1 MKPKQIL
8 AGVGI
13 MVGMI
18 IGSGVFALP
27 YVVANSGLWLGLIA
41 AIWALFLAWVMHH
54 AYAEIVLRTPKK
66 HRLPGYV
73 RYYLGPIFG
82 GFETI
87 LLLVSFHAILLSYA
101 LLAGLFASQL
111 WVGSEIVWT
120 VLFFVLMAIL
130 LLRPAKSI
138 GEINFVLLLPF
149 VLMVLGIGI
158 FGFASGSFELI
169 PYPSNPN
176 LFPVFATFLFALTGY
191 SVVPDSLS
199 VLGSKPTVHGARKI
213 ISIATF
219 LPFILYVPFII
230 GVLML
235 SGSYVSE
242 DALSG
247 LVPALGVAITGVG
260 AFVGLLAVVT
270 SYLSL
275 GFDLR
280 NMYQY
285 DYNVPKIISWLLVV
299 TVPAIPYL
307 LGYHDYI
314 KVLSFV
320 GGFLIAID
328 GVFIMLS
335 LLIARQRYPHHHRI
349 LSLGTIS
356 SLAVTLGFLSSA
368 VYFILTVI

>member
-1 MKPKQIL
+1 MKPKQII

-27 YVVANSGLWLGLIA
+27 YVVAQSGLWLGAAAATLALI
-41 AIWALFLAWVMHH
+41 LAWVMHH
-54 AYAEIVLRTPKK
+54 AYAEIVLRTPQK
-66 HRLPGYV
+66 HRLPGYI
-73 RYYLGPIFG
+73 RYYLGPVFG
-82 GFETI
+82 GFET
-87 LLLVSFHAILLSYA
+87 LLLLLSFHAILLSYA

-111 WVGSEIVWT
+111 WLGSEYLWT
-120 VLFFVLMAIL
+120 TIFYALMALL

-149 VLMVLGIGI
+149 VLMVVGVAV
-158 FGFASGSFELI
+158 FGLAEGSINFI
-169 PYPSNPN
+169 PSPSEPN
-176 LFPVFATFLFALTGY
+176 IFPVFATFLFALTGY

-199 VLGSKPTVHGARKI
+199 VLGAKPTVHGARKI

-219 LPFILYVPFII
+219 LPFILYAPFII

-242 DALSG
+242 DSLSG
-247 LVPALGVAITGVG
+247 LIPSLGVAITSVG
-260 AFVGLLAVVT
+260 AFVGLLAVAT

-280 NMYQY
+280 NMYSY
-285 DYNVPKIISWLLVV
+285 DYNISKLVSWLLVV
-299 TVPAIPYL
+299 IVPVIPYV

-328 GVFIMLS
+328 GVFIMLALLRARKKYPHHTRILPIGTLGS
-335 LLIARQRYPHHHRI
+335 LLIA
-349 LSLGTIS
+349 
-356 SLAVTLGFLSSA
+356 VGFFASV
-368 VYFILTVI
+368 VYSVMVFF

>member
-1 MKPKQIL
+1 MKPKQTL
-8 AGVGI
+8 AGIGI

-27 YVVANSGLWLGLIA
+27 YVVAQSGVVLGIVA
-41 AIWALFLAWVMHH
+41 ALLALALAWVMHH
-54 AYAEIVLRTPKK
+54 AYAEIVLRTPQK

-73 RYYLGPIFG
+73 RFYLGPTLG

-111 WVGSEIVWT
+111 WYGSAFIWT
-120 VLFFVLMAIL
+120 MAFYVLMSFL
-130 LLRPAKSI
+130 LLRPAKAI

-149 VLMVLGIGI
+149 VLMVVGTAL
-158 FGFASGSFELI
+158 FGFVQGSLDII
-169 PYPSNPN
+169 PSPTSPN
-176 LFPVFATFLFALTGY
+176 IFPVFATFLFALTGY

-219 LPFILYVPFII
+219 VPFILYTPFII

-242 DALSG
+242 DALAG
-247 LVPALGVAITGVG
+247 LVPSLGVAVTSVG
-260 AFVGLLAVVT
+260 AFVGLLAVAT
-270 SYLSL
+270 SYLSM

-280 NMYQY
+280 SMYHF
-285 DYNVPKIISWLLVV
+285 DFGVPKSLAWLIVVLVPV
-299 TVPAIPYL
+299 VPYL

-335 LLIARQRYPHHHRI
+335 LLRARKKFPHHTRI
-349 LSLGTIS
+349 LPVGTLGVLLIAVGFTIS
-356 SLAVTLGFLSSA
+356 VIYSVTTL
-368 VYFILTVI
+368 V